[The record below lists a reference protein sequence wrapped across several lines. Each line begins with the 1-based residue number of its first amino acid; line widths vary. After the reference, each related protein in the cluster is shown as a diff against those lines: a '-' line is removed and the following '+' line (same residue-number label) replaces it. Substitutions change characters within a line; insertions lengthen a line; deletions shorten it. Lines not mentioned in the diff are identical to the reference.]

1 MRKYNKYLLINNKYR
16 FLFNKF
22 IHCKIVSFSSFILYN
37 DC

>member
-22 IHCKIVSFSSFILYN
+22 IHWKNVSFSSTVRYN